1 MTYCG
6 NGEAREEEITLLMGS
21 PQNNSCWRRNNKA
34 VEPKAKTKT
43 QFARDN
49 RWGKRTYLGKTKEVT
64 PGQYDSF
71 GAGGGGQ
78 QTASKKLAIK

>member
-1 MTYCG
+1 M
-6 NGEAREEEITLLMGS
+6 LMGS

-71 GAGGGGQ
+71 GAGGGGATDCFQ
-78 QTASKKLAIK
+78 KACH